1 MGSREAAFAADE
13 DIATRHGTDKRA
25 ARLRIAP
32 KLTQFWV
39 EYKNLP
45 LLQKP
50 GFIDKSNK
58 LTSEGARKVRSK
70 VVRLLREAPLT
81 HGFNPTIWFSTS
93 ADVGTTMK
101 KCWHLNLGSN
111 NCSGY
116 SYYQAAF
123 NPEWQTIHTNRRGRF
138 S

>member
-1 MGSREAAFAADE
+1 MPREDTLGSLGSREAAFAADE

-25 ARLRIAP
+25 ARLRIAA

-58 LTSEGARKVRSK
+58 LTSEGARKVRSE

-81 HGFNPTIWFSTS
+81 HGFNPAIWFSAS
-93 ADVGTTMK
+93 ADVGTPRRQSKHT
-101 KCWHLNLGSN
+101 HL
-111 NCSGY
+111 
-116 SYYQAAF
+116 
-123 NPEWQTIHTNRRGRF
+123 R
-138 S
+138 